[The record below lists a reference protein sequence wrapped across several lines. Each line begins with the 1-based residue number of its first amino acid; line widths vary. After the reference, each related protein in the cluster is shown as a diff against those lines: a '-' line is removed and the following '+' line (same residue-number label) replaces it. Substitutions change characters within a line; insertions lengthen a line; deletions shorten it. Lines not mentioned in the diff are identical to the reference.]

1 MPTLYRAANWKI
13 TMYFGDHHP
22 PHFHIV
28 MKDGR
33 EALMALDGFEVM
45 EGAVSDATLKSAR
58 KWAAANVSLL
68 AETWARMQ
76 QAR

>member
-1 MPTLYRAANWKI
+1 MPTLYRTANWKI

-28 MKDGR
+28 MRDGR
-33 EALMALDGFEVM
+33 EALVAMDSFEIIEGGVSSAALK
-45 EGAVSDATLKSAR
+45 AAR
-58 KWAAANVSLL
+58 KWATANASLL

-76 QAR
+76 QTR

>member
-1 MPTLYRAANWKI
+1 
-13 TMYFGDHHP
+13 MYFGDHHP

>member
-1 MPTLYRAANWKI
+1 MPTLYGTANWKI

-33 EALMALDGFEVM
+33 EALVALDGFEVI
-45 EGAVSDATLKSAR
+45 EGGVSSASLKAAR
-58 KWAAANVSLL
+58 KWATANASVL
-68 AETWARMQ
+68 AECWARMQ
-76 QAR
+76 QTR